1 MVISTLLALPQKL
14 RIKWLIKNG
23 LRLGI
28 NCYIGP
34 SVLID
39 PAFPWLISI
48 GDNCY
53 LTFNVII
60 LAHDASTK
68 NYIDYT
74 KIGAV
79 TIGNN
84 CFVGAGSIILPNVH
98 VGDNVIIG
106 AGSVVTKDISSNS
119 VVAGN
124 PAKVIN
130 MTQKLVN
137 FHSSRLRSSPHYPKK
152 GWTLRRGI
160 TQERKRKMLA
170 SVNKEI
176 GYIE

>member
-28 NCYIGP
+28 NCYIAP

-39 PAFPWLISI
+39 PTFPWLISI

-137 FHSSRLRSSPHYPKK
+137 FHSSRLRSRPHYPKE

-160 TQERKRKMLA
+160 TQERKRKMWED
-170 SVNKEI
+170 VKKEI

>member
-1 MVISTLLALPQKL
+1 MLLALPQRL
-14 RIKWLIKNG
+14 RIKWLVKNG

-28 NCYIGP
+28 NCYIAP

-39 PAFPWLISI
+39 PTFPWLISI

-53 LTFNVII
+53 LTFNVTI

-98 VGDNVIIG
+98 IGDNVIIG
-106 AGSVVTKDISSNS
+106 AGSVITHDISKQFRCRWESSQSDKYNS
-119 VVAGN
+119 EAREF
-124 PAKVIN
+124 ALF
-130 MTQKLVN
+130 T
-137 FHSSRLRSSPHYPKK
+137 SSLES
-152 GWTLRRGI
+152 TLRKRGLDSK
-160 TQERKRKMLA
+160 KRNHPRTKKKN
-170 SVNKEI
+170 VGKC
-176 GYIE
+176 